1 MRTDATH
8 TAAAAHRCT
17 VDCHDVEGGITAAC
31 KCLPWIRLLGA
42 PPAPRISTLECMD
55 PVTSFPHL
63 TLRPLAVNWQGA
75 FLTTSSSFPLVHCYQ
90 TDWPGIDSSPVPR
103 TTAKHNIECLLSATH
118 LS

>member
-1 MRTDATH
+1 
-8 TAAAAHRCT
+8 
-17 VDCHDVEGGITAAC
+17 
-31 KCLPWIRLLGA
+31 
-42 PPAPRISTLECMD
+42 MD

-90 TDWPGIDSSPVPR
+90 TDWPGIDSSPIPR

-118 LS
+118 LAIFEVCIWLVHDAAREQSMTGGNWTPWANSPSMLAM